1 MTRTWSKWP
10 VGPEIRRTTAQY
22 WWDRLKSENRAE
34 VRADWLLDREDRRI
48 GAAKFE
54 ASAREVRLLDMRLAT
69 GQSQLVKIGRPR
81 APAGTYKVYSEAETL
96 AEMRRLLAL
105 GMKKPELQ
113 EKIQAWTNSE
123 YGAKIKRTLFNEYW
137 REVRPANYKKAKPPG
152 KP

>member
-1 MTRTWSKWP
+1 
-10 VGPEIRRTTAQY
+10 
-22 WWDRLKSENRAE
+22 
-34 VRADWLLDREDRRI
+34 
-48 GAAKFE
+48 
-54 ASAREVRLLDMRLAT
+54 MRLAT
-69 GQSQLVKIGRPR
+69 GQSQLIKIGQPR

-113 EKIQAWTNSE
+113 EKIGAWTNSE

-137 REVRPANYKKAKPPG
+137 RKVRPANYKKAKSPG